1 MVPLSHSQGEKMKG
15 DEVADDE
22 DYDMVR
28 TSVYITRPSEGY
40 TVLRNFS
47 SALSLYSSPHT
58 SERSNMRW
66 GKDTDGQHNLFS
78 GPRWVSHLRV
88 GSQYGLQG
96 FG

>member
-1 MVPLSHSQGEKMKG
+1 MVPLSRSQGEKMKG

-22 DYDMVR
+22 DYDVVR
-28 TSVYITRPSEGY
+28 TTCITRPSDSD

-58 SERSNMRW
+58 SERSNVRW

-78 GPRWVSHLRV
+78 GPRWVSHLKVR
-88 GSQYGLQG
+88 S
-96 FG
+96 